1 MTSVSRSSAGSHSH
15 REAIDEILGTLA
27 DLHRIE
33 ADDLIGKPIRHFIQ
47 DGNAS
52 LGVKIP
58 SLIDGAPADE
68 LFSQL
73 GNLMLAVFD
82 FGEEFPQAKRTRL
95 RAVGQ
100 SVTAV
105 IGEKLSPCLHIMFTA
120 RQSSGRAFLFL
131 VTLQSSLGPSDK
143 GGKFAESAAASG
155 FGWW

>member
-1 MTSVSRSSAGSHSH
+1 M
-15 REAIDEILGTLA
+15 LA
-27 DLHRIE
+27 DLDRRQT
-33 ADDLIGKPIRHFIQ
+33 DDLIGKPIRHFEQ
-47 DGNAS
+47 DGGAS
-52 LGVKIP
+52 LAVKFP
-58 SLIDGAPADE
+58 SFIDGAPADE